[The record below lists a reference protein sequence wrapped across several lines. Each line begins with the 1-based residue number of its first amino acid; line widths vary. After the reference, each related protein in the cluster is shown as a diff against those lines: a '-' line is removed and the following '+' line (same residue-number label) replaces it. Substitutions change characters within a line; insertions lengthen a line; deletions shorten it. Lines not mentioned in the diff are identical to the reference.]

1 MVCVGDDGATP
12 VKCEGYNGTQAG
24 PPITKDSCAV
34 RLRQACQ
41 ADSVYQTG
49 ALFYG
54 FKDQGNRGPNTVP
67 IPDFANDLTNF
78 LLVRGKY
85 SWIGYSWVGC
95 SHVYERPAAL
105 DTDYGVPTG
114 LCHETAPG
122 SGVFERERSKANV
135 SMDCGSWTGLINGK
149 KAAGPDKPR
158 RV

>member
-1 MVCVGDDGATP
+1 M
-12 VKCEGYNGTQAG
+12 
-24 PPITKDSCAV
+24 
-34 RLRQACQ
+34 
-41 ADSVYQTG
+41 
-49 ALFYG
+49 
-54 FKDQGNRGPNTVP
+54 P
-67 IPDFANDLTNF
+67 IPGFANDLTNF

-105 DTDYGVPTG
+105 DTDYGVPLG

-122 SGVFERERSKANV
+122 SGVFEREWSKANV

-158 RV
+158 RVG